1 MTTKV
6 TCCVA
11 ILAFLGVVSPACA
24 DSCAPSIARV
34 QAQVDAAI
42 EKRAGTDG
50 WKPESHDATR
60 NHQPTAF
67 SLATTEGERGRDL
80 EVALDSLERARAAD
94 RVGDVAVCRHELAS
108 ARATLRQQHQQ

>member
-6 TCCVA
+6 TCSVA
-11 ILAFLGVVSPACA
+11 ILAFLGVVSQACA

-60 NHQPTAF
+60 NRQPTPF
-67 SLATTEGERGRDL
+67 SLATTEGERGQEL
-80 EVALDSLERARAAD
+80 ELALDSLERARSAD

-108 ARATLRQQHQQ
+108 ARAILRQQHQQ